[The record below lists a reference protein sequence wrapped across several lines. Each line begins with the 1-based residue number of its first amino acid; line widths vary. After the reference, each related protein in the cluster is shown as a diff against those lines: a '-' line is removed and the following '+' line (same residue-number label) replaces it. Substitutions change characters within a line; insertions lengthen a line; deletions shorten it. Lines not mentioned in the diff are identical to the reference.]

1 MLRKQIAGGFALI
14 ALAANP
20 DPAVAQCEVAELTA
34 ADAAS
39 GDRFGY
45 SVSVS
50 GDYAVVGAWIR
61 GGLYRIECTLKH

>member
-1 MLRKQIAGGFALI
+1 MFRRQIAVGFALI
-14 ALAANP
+14 GLATNP
-20 DPAVAQCEVAELTA
+20 DPVVAQCEVAELTA
-34 ADAAS
+34 ADVAS

-61 GGLYRIECTLKH
+61 GGLYRVECTLKH